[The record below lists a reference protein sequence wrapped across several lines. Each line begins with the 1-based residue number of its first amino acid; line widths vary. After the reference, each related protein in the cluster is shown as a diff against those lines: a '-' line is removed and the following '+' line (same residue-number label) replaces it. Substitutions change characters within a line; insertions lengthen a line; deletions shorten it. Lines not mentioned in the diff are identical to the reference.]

1 MKREM
6 TDRKMKELRDA
17 FPSMPDSIRQMLAAE
32 VKKQTGMEKD
42 LPKTGR
48 KRIRRTVL
56 LAAASAA
63 ILTSAVAAAVKLGL
77 SFSTSQVGRYGLEI
91 KVEGQKE
98 ETDQTEPAD
107 TKKET
112 GDGKVIAGTAAWEAP
127 EEVPVVEIKASY
139 IPEGMISYDDGLKI
153 GYEDSLWQGGISM
166 HTVVMDEEDTGN
178 SLLTEGVADS
188 QQIKVG
194 DHETVLLELIP
205 PKGSN
210 GNFNRRIYVMYPEV
224 WQILAMYVA
233 EDVSLEEA
241 LKVAEG
247 ISLVPTGETTPI
259 AQAWTWSDMAAPD
272 IMVSIPKKTADR
284 SELDLHQT
292 GETFTLSRPA
302 ENLQGEYISAPLE
315 VNVSSVQVADDLS
328 LTEGWQDSPFRD
340 RWEGA
345 ADEMG
350 ALLPGQLQYIRTGDG
365 IESVDQVV
373 KTEEIGQK
381 LVYTTVEYT
390 NPGEEP
396 VQDVLFNGS
405 LMRLIEE
412 GDTFT
417 VYDRS
422 KQGEEQDWDRIEQ
435 NGPGGYHEMQYYDVY
450 LTDGRQNGTN
460 FISSIQPGETVT
472 IHMAWIVNED
482 ELEYLFLDL
491 SGGNGVNF
499 SQDQAGKQVLVDI
512 RQR

>member
-1 MKREM
+1 MKRDM

-17 FPSMPDSIRQMLAAE
+17 FPSMPDSIRQMVAAE

-63 ILTSAVAAAVKLGL
+63 VLTSAVAAAVKLGL
-77 SFSTSQVGRYGLEI
+77 SFSTSQVGRYSLEI

-112 GDGKVIAGTAAWEAP
+112 GDGKVIPGTAAWEAP

-139 IPEGMISYDDGLKI
+139 IPEGMVSSDDGLKI
-153 GYEDSLWQGGISM
+153 GYEDSLMQGGISM

-188 QQIKVG
+188 QQIRVG
-194 DHETVLLELIP
+194 DHEAVLLELVSTE
-205 PKGSN
+205 GRQN
-210 GNFNRRIYVMYPEV
+210 TYNRRIYVMYPEV

-302 ENLQGEYISAPLE
+302 ENLQGEYISVPLE

-345 ADEMG
+345 ADETG

-381 LVYTTVEYT
+381 LVYATVEYT
-390 NPGEEP
+390 NTGEET

-422 KQGEEQDWDRIEQ
+422 KQEEEQDWDRIEQ
-435 NGPGGYHEMQYYDVY
+435 NGPGGYQEMQYYDVY
-450 LTDGRQNGTN
+450 LTDGKQNGTN
-460 FISSIQPGETVT
+460 YISSIQPGETVT